1 MGFKK
6 FTKKASTAVKKRY
19 GVGKGRGGFKFS
31 KLAKDMEYVK
41 SRLNVEKK
49 FVDTA
54 RATASVGQ
62 VNENAQGYYANYI
75 IPGAGIAQGDGE
87 SQRNG
92 NSLKATGLIVKMN
105 MIKQVNADGP
115 RRLKVMIVKSV
126 GNYAL
131 TTPQAIV
138 DKLFDINP
146 LTGVRDYHSNLD
158 YTQLKDGR
166 HKIIASRNV
175 YLKSNSSD
183 TSDSVWERET
193 KALSIPVKINDV
205 WRYESNADVHPEN
218 ITYTIVI
225 LADNGNSSGTGS
237 SIVGLFVPTNDSGIE
252 FKHHYRWWY
261 VDN

>member
-19 GVGKGRGGFKFS
+19 GIGKGRGGFKFS

-49 FVDTA
+49 FIDVA
-54 RATASVGQ
+54 SATATVGQ
-62 VNENAQGYYANYI
+62 VDINAQGYYANYL
-75 IPGAGIAQGDGE
+75 IPSIVQGNGE
-87 SQRNG
+87 NQRNG

-115 RRLKVMIVKSV
+115 RRLKIMIVKST
-126 GNYAL
+126 GSYAL
-131 TTPQAIV
+131 TSPTGIV

-205 WRYESNADVHPEN
+205 WRYESNGATLPEN
-218 ITYTIVI
+218 CTYTIVI
-225 LADNGNSSGTGS
+225 LADNGNRGGTSS
-237 SIVGLFVPTNDSGIE
+237 SIVGLFVPTNESGIE
-252 FKHHYRWWY
+252 FKHHFRWWY

>member
-1 MGFKK
+1 MGFTK

-49 FVDTA
+49 FIDTA

-62 VNENAQGYYANYI
+62 VNQNAQGYYAQYLL
-75 IPGAGIAQGDGE
+75 PGTVISQGPGE
-87 SQRNG
+87 GQRNG
-92 NSLKATGLIVKMN
+92 NSLKMTGLIVKMN

-115 RRLKVMIVKSV
+115 RRLKVMIVRSQ

-131 TTPQAIV
+131 TTPSGIV
-138 DKLFDINP
+138 DKLFDTNP

-158 YTQLKDGR
+158 YTQMKDGR

-193 KALSIPVKINDV
+193 KALSIPVKLNDV
-205 WRYESNADVHPEN
+205 WRYENNDSSQPEN
-218 ITYTIVI
+218 VTYTIVI
-225 LADNGNSSGTGS
+225 LADNGNRGGTSS